1 MNFDVS
7 TWFGSNFFEIIGFPA
22 LIFLARVIDVSL
34 GTLRTVAISRGLKG
48 RAAFLGFFE
57 VLIWL
62 SAITYILQHLTTIT
76 NYFAYAGGFATGN
89 YVGLKIEE
97 KVALGLLG
105 VTIITNRDARELIK
119 HLKEHQFGI
128 TSVSAMGSTGRVRIV
143 YSVIRRKNLNE
154 LRELVE
160 RFHPNA
166 FMAIQNVRAS
176 SKAIYPFVDQQR
188 GWLGWLRKSK

>member
-1 MNFDVS
+1 MNFDAAA
-7 TWFGSNFFEIIGFPA
+7 WFGRDLFEIVGFPL
-22 LIFLARVIDVSL
+22 LIFLARVSDVSL
-34 GTLRTVAISRGLKG
+34 GTLRTVAVSRGLKG
-48 RAAFLGFFE
+48 RAAVLGFFE

-62 SAITYILQHLTTIT
+62 TAITYILQHLTTIT

-97 KVALGLLG
+97 KLALGLLG
-105 VTIITNRDARELIK
+105 VTIITNRDARELIQ
-119 HLKEHQFGI
+119 HLKEREFGI

-143 YSVIRRKNLNE
+143 FSVIRRKNFGE

-166 FMAIQNVRAS
+166 FMAVQNVRTS
-176 SKAIYPFVDQQR
+176 SKAVYPFTDQSR